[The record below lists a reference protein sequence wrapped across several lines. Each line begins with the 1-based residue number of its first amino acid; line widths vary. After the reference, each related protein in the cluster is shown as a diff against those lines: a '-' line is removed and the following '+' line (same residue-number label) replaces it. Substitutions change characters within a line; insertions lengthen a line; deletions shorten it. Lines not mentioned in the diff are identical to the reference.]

1 MSERFYVLSEIAD
14 KDLEEIFDY
23 SVHQF
28 GFEQAEKYFLEIE
41 DVFQSLILNPYSGR
55 KRDENKTGFIQ
66 FSKRQPYHFLQDYG

>member
-41 DVFQSLILNPYSGR
+41 DVF
-55 KRDENKTGFIQ
+55 EA
-66 FSKRQPYHFLQDYG
+66 